1 MVPTLQN
8 FVPIIPSSFWQMNPE
23 RKVRASRPDDRLFRE
38 ISKCT
43 PCVIGVHGRDDL
55 RPRTHS

>member
-38 ISKCT
+38 ITKGTSGH
-43 PCVIGVHGRDDL
+43 ISIHSRNDL
-55 RPRTHS
+55 RAGAHS